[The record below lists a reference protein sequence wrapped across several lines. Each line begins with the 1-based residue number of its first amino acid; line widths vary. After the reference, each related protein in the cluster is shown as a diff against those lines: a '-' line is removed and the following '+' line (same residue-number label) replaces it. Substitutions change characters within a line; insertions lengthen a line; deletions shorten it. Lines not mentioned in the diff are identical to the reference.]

1 MAVNR
6 ESNGYTF
13 GFAIAM
19 VVVVGTVLSLLAIG
33 LKPMRQA
40 NDVQKKQ
47 LEILS
52 AFIDLDAAKITRKNV
67 ADKFSDYVNLD
78 EAVVLDYKG
87 EVIDGIYNVE
97 GEIVKTKLEKG
108 KEVKTTAFDVDIK
121 QEFKDKKRAGEHKN
135 YPLFI
140 ATQNGKKLYV
150 IPIVGKGLWG
160 PIWGNICLGE
170 DMNTIEGASFGH
182 KGETP
187 GLGAEITQKFFVNRW
202 IGEKIADESGEFTKF
217 EIVKDG
223 SGNAAE
229 KKVDGI
235 TGGTITSK
243 GVEEMANRCLKVYA
257 TYFQNLKNSTK

>member
-19 VVVVGTVLSLLAIG
+19 VVVVGTILSLLATG

-52 AFIDLDAAKITRKNV
+52 AFINLDEAKISRKNV
-67 ADKFSDYVNLD
+67 ADEFKKYVNLD
-78 EAVVLDYKG
+78 EAVVLNFK
-87 EVIDGIYNVE
+87 
-97 GEIVKTKLEKG
+97 GEIVDGVYDVKG
-108 KEVKTTAFDVDIK
+108 NIVKGSAFDVDIK
-121 QEFKDKKRAGEHKN
+121 SEYKDKKRADEFKN

-140 ATQNGKKLYV
+140 AMENGKKKYI

-160 PIWGNICLGE
+160 PIWGNICLDE
-170 DMNTIEGASFGH
+170 DMNTISGASFGH

-187 GLGAEITQKFFVNRW
+187 GLGAEITQQFFVNRW
-202 IGEKIADESGEFTKF
+202 IGEKLSDDSGVFTKF

-223 SGNAAE
+223 SGGAAE

-243 GVEEMANRCLKVYA
+243 GVEEMANRCLQVYA

>member
-1 MAVNR
+1 MAINR

-19 VVVVGTVLSLLAIG
+19 VVLVGTILSMLAIG
-33 LKPMRQA
+33 LKPMRAA

-52 AFIDLDAAKITRKNV
+52 AFVNLDDAKITRKNV
-67 ADKFSDYVNLD
+67 APKFKEFVNLD
-78 EAVVLDYKG
+78 EAVVLNYHG
-87 EVIDGIYNVE
+87 EVIDGVYDVKGN
-97 GEIVKTKLEKG
+97 IVKG
-108 KEVKTTAFDVDIK
+108 SAFDVDIK
-121 QEFKDKKRAGEHKN
+121 SENKDKKRAPEHKN

-150 IPIVGKGLWG
+150 IPVVGKGLWG
-160 PIWGNICLGE
+160 PIWGNLCLGE

-187 GLGAEITQKFFVNRW
+187 GLGAEISQKFFVDRW
-202 IGEKIADESGEFTKF
+202 IGEKVSDENGEFSKF

-223 SGNAAE
+223 SGGAKE

-243 GVEEMANRCLKVYA
+243 GVEEMANRCLQVYA
-257 TYFQNLKNSTK
+257 AYFKNLKNSK

>member
-1 MAVNR
+1 MAINK

-19 VVVVGTVLSLLAIG
+19 VVIVGTILSLLAIG
-33 LKPMRQA
+33 LKPMRDA
-40 NDVQKKQ
+40 NNVQKKQ

-52 AFIDLDAAKITRKNV
+52 AFVDLDAENISRKNV
-67 ADKFSDYVNLD
+67 AEKFKEYVDLKD
-78 EAVVLDYKG
+78 AVVLDVNG
-87 EVIDGIYNVE
+87 
-97 GEIVKTKLEKG
+97 KLKSG
-108 KEVKTTAFDVDIK
+108 VNAFDVDI
-121 QEFKDKKRAGEHKN
+121 QVEYKDKKITEKDKN

-140 ATQNGKKLYV
+140 AKKDGKKLYV

-160 PIWGNICLGE
+160 PIWGNICIDD
-170 DMNTIEGASFGH
+170 DMKTIGGASFGH

-202 IGEKIADESGEFTKF
+202 IGETISDESGAFTKF
-217 EIVKDG
+217 EIVKDN
-223 SGNAAE
+223 SGGAAE

-243 GVEEMANRCLKVYA
+243 GVEEMANRCLSVYA
-257 TYFQNLKNSTK
+257 LYFQNIKSEN